1 MNRSI
6 KLNNIKERI
15 WRLHDDSDFT
25 RTLYIDSGWLAEHI
39 DINEYQTGHAIYIES
54 EKPEILFGFIHKTTD
69 FDVGYFNTFLDY
81 IKKFELTYFMDI
93 VFAIDTYTLTNLF
106 GKNRVLDLKFKNHS
120 IIDSILKESQGA
132 IIWHHQLENLY
143 LFHRNDKNEA
153 TELRKNILKKRA
165 STFELASKIKVDQNT
180 TLNDVINNRMVL
192 GGTIVPSMKEGNKI
206 YQLVNY
212 DQDAK

>member
-54 EKPEILFGFIHKTTD
+54 EKPEILFDFIHKTTD

-106 GKNRVLDLKFKNHS
+106 GKNRTSDLKFTFKNHS

-153 TELRKNILKKRA
+153 TEFRKKILKKLA
-165 STFELASKIKVDQNT
+165 SAFDLASKIQIDQDT
-180 TLNDVINNRMVL
+180 TLNNVINDRMIFR
-192 GGTIVPSMKEGNKI
+192 GTVSPGLKEATNL
-206 YQLVNY
+206 YQYLN
-212 DQDAK
+212 